1 MPLKKIKYN
10 LLNHNDSRGS
20 FAEFIK
26 TNHFG
31 QISIFKAK
39 KNQIRGHHFHH
50 TKIEKFLVIN
60 GKAKFYMK
68 DVSSN
73 QKIELILN
81 DKLPRVIE
89 TIPGWQ
95 HYIKNIG
102 QRIISFALEQ

>member
-26 TNHFG
+26 ADHFG
-31 QISIFKAK
+31 QISIFKAN
-39 KNQIRGHHFHH
+39 KNHILEVIISIIL
-50 TKIEKFLVIN
+50 KIEKFLVIN

-81 DKLPRVIE
+81 DKLPN
-89 TIPGWQ
+89 
-95 HYIKNIG
+95 Y
-102 QRIISFALEQ
+102 